1 MNNTKMVAM
10 VTGGAMG
17 YKDGGQSIGGATA
30 IRLAKDGYKIVVVEM
45 EEMGHRAAEIIK
57 KNGGDAIFIK
67 ADVTITG
74 DVQKI
79 VEATRFKYG
88 ALHCLV
94 NCVARY
100 SPGMAKNI
108 VDISEEEWTGTLQ
121 VNLNGYFKMAKYCIP
136 LMLESE
142 RATIINISSV
152 AAFTSLPDFSVYSV
166 TKAAINALTRTIAV
180 DFAPKIRANAI
191 CPGFVKIANSQN
203 NRTPEELDVW
213 HKGISKQYPMRRV
226 CEVDEI
232 ANVVSFLASEQSSYI
247 NGQAIVVDGGK
258 TIADTHEF

>member
-1 MNNTKMVAM
+1 MDNTNKVAI

-17 YKDGGQSIGGATA
+17 YKDGGPSIGGATA
-30 IRLAKDGYKIVVVEM
+30 IRLAKDGYAVVVVDLG
-45 EEMGHRAAEIIK
+45 EMGQRTVDCIK
-57 KNGGDAIFIK
+57 KNGGNAIFVK
-67 ADVTITG
+67 ADVTVTEE
-74 DVQKI
+74 VKKI
-79 VEATRFKYG
+79 VESTKSKFGK
-88 ALHCLV
+88 LHCLV

-100 SPGMAKNI
+100 GSGMAKNI
-108 VDISEEEWTGTLQ
+108 VDISEEEWTSTLH

-136 LMLESE
+136 LMLETE
-142 RATIINISSV
+142 RATIVNISSV

-166 TKAAINALTRTIAV
+166 SKAAINALTRTIAV

-203 NRTPEELDVW
+203 NRNPQELDAW
-213 HKGISKQYPMRRV
+213 YKDISKQYPMRRV

-232 ANVVSFLASEQSSYI
+232 ANAVSFLASEQSSYI
-247 NGQAIVVDGGK
+247 NGQAIIVDGGK